1 MSPDGK
7 LVAYTGIDASRNT
20 WTDSKLYVM
29 NIDGSNPRLVSGD
42 WDRSPQNVQWK
53 ADGTG
58 IYFNAQDSGSQN
70 LYVLPM
76 AGVRSDVVQP
86 ITKGTYMLTTT
97 SVSKTGKAV
106 GVLTVDADPARH
118 RHLRRR
124 EAGAGEAAHG
134 GQRRHP
140 QGQEARR
147 RSRRCGTPRR
157 TA

>member
-1 MSPDGK
+1 
-7 LVAYTGIDASRNT
+7 
-20 WTDSKLYVM
+20 M
-29 NIDGSNPRLVSGD
+29 NIDGSNPHLVSGD

-58 IYFNAQDSGSQN
+58 LYFTAQDTGAQN

-86 ITKGTYMLTTT
+86 VTKGTYMLTT
-97 SVSKTGKAV
+97 SSMSKTGKAV
-106 GVLTVDADPARH
+106 GVLTSLQTPPDIVTFDVATPQQMKQLTR
-118 RHLRRR
+118 
-124 EAGAGEAAHG
+124 

-147 RSRRCGTPRR
+147 R
-157 TA
+157 